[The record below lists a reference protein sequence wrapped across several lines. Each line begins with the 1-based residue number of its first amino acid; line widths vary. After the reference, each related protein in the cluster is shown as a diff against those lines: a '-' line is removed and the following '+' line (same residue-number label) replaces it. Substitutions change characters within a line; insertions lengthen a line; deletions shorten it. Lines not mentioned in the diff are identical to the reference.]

1 VQGFD
6 NPDRALRAIGAVPP
20 DLVLAD
26 VRMADMDGIE
36 LTRRIRESTR
46 GRVPVVLLTAVP
58 LEEARAW
65 GRGAGA
71 ICFLSKQ
78 AVPDQVLDV
87 IDSLIGDV
95 DDDERAFLKIPG

>member
-1 VQGFD
+1 
-6 NPDRALRAIGAVPP
+6 
-20 DLVLAD
+20 
-26 VRMADMDGIE
+26 
-36 LTRRIRESTR
+36 
-46 GRVPVVLLTAVP
+46 VLLTAVP